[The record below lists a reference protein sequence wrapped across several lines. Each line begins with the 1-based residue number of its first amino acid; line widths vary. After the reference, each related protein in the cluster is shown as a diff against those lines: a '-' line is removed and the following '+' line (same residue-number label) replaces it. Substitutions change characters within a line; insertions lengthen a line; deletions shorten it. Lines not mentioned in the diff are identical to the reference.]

1 MGSAAT
7 AVTGWRIDGV
17 PAAGWLATH
26 RRELVERALAG
37 LRTDGRPDNERDPAL
52 RWIVDYNVVLF
63 LRVLEEPGLVLD
75 EAAAAD
81 LVASAAN
88 RAAEGSP
95 IEHLLQDYVT
105 GTAAMWRVIAESTRP
120 EEQASLVALTDV
132 LFGYLGTV
140 STLVVRG
147 FQHQTAQIGM
157 GERDARFD
165 LYTALLTGAAPDQ
178 VAARVGIPLAPRY
191 LVLRLRLGAGRPPSE
206 HGRAAHLEQAR
217 RATTVHRLLAGAADG
232 EVLALVGD
240 PEGTA
245 LVPLPA
251 RPSPTEDADV
261 RALLGRLATALGA
274 PVHAGAAVAA
284 PDAVPA
290 AARQAEEVL
299 ELVLATGR
307 EPGAWS
313 LADVLVP
320 YQLTRPGP
328 GRDLLAERMRALDEH
343 PDWEATLRAFLAA
356 GYDRRRTAEALHVH
370 PNTVDY
376 RLGRVAE
383 VCAVDA
389 TDPAQ
394 RPAALAALAVRDL
407 ERYSRS

>member
-1 MGSAAT
+1 M
-7 AVTGWRIDGV
+7 TGWRVDGV
-17 PAAGWLATH
+17 PAATWLATH
-26 RRELVERALAG
+26 RRELVERALAE
-37 LRTDGRPDNERDPAL
+37 LRTDGRPDNERDRAL

-63 LRVLEEPGLVLD
+63 LRVLEEPGLELD
-75 EAAAAD
+75 ESAAAD

-95 IEHLLQDYVT
+95 IEHLLHDYVT
-105 GTAAMWRVIAESTRP
+105 GTAAMWRVIAASARP
-120 EEQASLVALTDV
+120 EEQASLVELTDA
-132 LFGYLGTV
+132 LFGYLGQV

-147 FQHQTAQIGM
+147 FQHHAARIGM

-165 LYTALLTGAAPDQ
+165 LYTALLTGAEPDQ

-191 LVLRLRLGAGRPPSE
+191 LVLRLRLGEGPAPSE
-206 HGRAAHLEQAR
+206 HLPAAHLEQVR
-217 RATTVHRLLAGAADG
+217 RANTVHRLLTRFADG
-232 EVLALVGD
+232 DVLALVHD
-240 PEGTA
+240 PDGTA

-251 RPSPTEDADV
+251 EPSPTEDDDV
-261 RALLGRLATALGA
+261 RALVGRVADALGA
-274 PVHAGAAVAA
+274 PVHAGAAVAT

-290 AARQAEEVL
+290 AADQAEEVL
-299 ELVLATGR
+299 ELVLAIGR
-307 EPGAWS
+307 GPGAWF
-313 LADVLVP
+313 LGDVLVP

-328 GRDLLAERMRALDEH
+328 GRDLLAERMRALDDH
-343 PDWEATLRAFLAA
+343 PDWEDTLRAFLAA

-376 RLGRVAE
+376 RLGRIAE
-383 VCAVDA
+383 ACAVDA

-407 ERYSRS
+407 ERLHRR